1 MSSTLYTAIPRFAKA
16 SVADTVSQL
25 SVRMSVVFYTN
36 STWTKRTVHTATME
50 LTLTVT
56 HTKYRSKYPRHSN
69 NSLGQNWLDMSHNV
83 CHYRRIAV
91 ALAADGRGNCCG
103 WTSAKAAV
111 AIAADFRGLRVSSI
125 IIVFCKTIKLTLILT
140 LTHTEYRPKC
150 PLMTSPR

>member
-1 MSSTLYTAIPRFAKA
+1 MCFRDFFFFLSRNNKLTSLRFRLLGGETFELFMSSTLYTAIPRFAKA

-103 WTSAKAAV
+103 WTSAETAV
-111 AIAADFRGLRVSSI
+111 AIASDFL
-125 IIVFCKTIKLTLILT
+125 C
-140 LTHTEYRPKC
+140 
-150 PLMTSPR
+150 